1 MRIPFRRKN
10 TDAKSKLKKKKP
22 AWREWFDAAIFAI
35 VAATIIRTFLLEA
48 YTIPSE
54 SMEGTMLVNDYLFVS
69 KMHYGA
75 RLPMTPL
82 AIPLLHNEN
91 PLTGG
96 RSYSDAVQWKYRRL
110 PGFTSIKRN
119 DVVVFNFPDGDTVL
133 RENGHYLQDDYYE
146 KCRLSSREQVMQDY
160 EIQSRPVDKTDN
172 YIKRCVGVPGD
183 IISVR
188 DGQLFVNNQPS
199 VQLNHRKMYYEI
211 VTRSPLT
218 EDDFINTEVR
228 NMPENERR
236 NEVVSDMSGNRYR
249 INIQDKFVDYY
260 RKLPNVVSVRPDVRE
275 LNPIET
281 AIAIFPHDPQNSL
294 WNRDNYGPITI
305 PKKGATVN
313 LTPQNIAI
321 YRRLIR
327 VYEHHSLEETPTGFI
342 IDGQPANTYTFQ
354 YDYYWMMGD
363 NRHNSQDS
371 RFWGFV
377 PETHIVGKA
386 WFVWL
391 SYGEGGL
398 RWSRL
403 FRGIH
408 ALED

>member
-1 MRIPFRRKN
+1 MRYPFSKKTEAKN
-10 TDAKSKLKKKKP
+10 KKKKP

-69 KMHYGA
+69 KMHYGP

-96 RSYSDAVQWKYRRL
+96 RSYTDAVQWKYRRL

-133 RENGHYLQDDYYE
+133 RESGRYLQDDYYE
-146 KCRLSSREQVMQDY
+146 KCRRSGRDRVLAEY

-183 IISVR
+183 VIQIR

-199 VQLNHRKMYYEI
+199 MRLAHSKMYYEI
-211 VTRSPLT
+211 VTNSPLSD
-218 EDDFINTEVR
+218 ENFEAAGVR
-228 NMPENERR
+228 NIPDNDRR
-236 NEVVSDMSGNRYR
+236 NEVYMIEQNHYVV
-249 INIQDKFVDYY
+249 NIENDAVDYFK
-260 RKLPNVVSVRPDVRE
+260 KLANLVSIRPAVQQPNA
-275 LNPIET
+275 IES
-281 AIAIFPHDPQNSL
+281 AMSIFPYDPQNAL
-294 WNRDNYGPITI
+294 WNRDNFGPLTI
-305 PKKGATVN
+305 PRKGVTVN

-321 YRRLIR
+321 YRRLIKI
-327 VYEHHSLEETPTGFI
+327 YEHHSLEETATGFV
-342 IDGQPANTYTFQ
+342 IDGKPATSYTFE

>member
-1 MRIPFRRKN
+1 MRNPFRRKN
-10 TDAKSKLKKKKP
+10 PDDKPKKKKP

-69 KMHYGA
+69 KMHYGP
-75 RLPMTPL
+75 RLPITPL

-96 RSYSDAVQWKYRRL
+96 RSYSDAVQWKYKRL
-110 PGFTSIKRN
+110 PGFTNIKRN

-146 KCRLSSREQVMQDY
+146 KCRRFGRERVVADY

-172 YIKRCVGVPGD
+172 YIKRCVGIPGD
-183 IISVR
+183 VIQLK
-188 DGQLFVNNQPS
+188 DGQLFVNGQPS
-199 VQLNHRKMYYEI
+199 VRLNHMKMYYEV
-211 VTRSPLT
+211 VTSRPLSE
-218 EDDFINTEVR
+218 EDFETNGIR
-228 NMPENERR
+228 NVPDNDRR
-236 NEVVSDMSGNRYR
+236 NEVFIIEPNHYV
-249 INIQDKFVDYY
+249 INIPNDALDYFK
-260 RKLPNVVSVRPDVRE
+260 KLPNLVSIRPATQAP
-275 LNPIET
+275 NAMET
-281 AIAIFPHDPQNSL
+281 AMQIFPYDPANAL
-294 WNRDNYGPITI
+294 WNRDNYGPLTI
-305 PKKGATVN
+305 PKKGVTVT

-327 VYEHHSLEETPTGFI
+327 IYEHHTLDETPAGFV
-342 IDGQPANTYTFQ
+342 IDGKPATTYTFG

-391 SYGEGGL
+391 SYGEGGI

>member
-1 MRIPFRRKN
+1 MRSPFRRKN
-10 TDAKSKLKKKKP
+10 PDAKPKKKKP

-75 RLPMTPL
+75 RLPITPL

-96 RSYSDAVQWKYRRL
+96 RSYTDAVQWKYKRL

-146 KCRLSSREQVMQDY
+146 KCRRFGRERVMADY

-183 IISVR
+183 VIFIK
-188 DGQLFVNNQPS
+188 DGQLFINGQPS
-199 VQLNHRKMYYEI
+199 IRLNHMKMYYEL
-211 VTRSPLT
+211 VTSSPLSE
-218 EDDFINTEVR
+218 EDFEATGVR
-228 NMPENERR
+228 NMPDNERR
-236 NEVVSDMSGNRYR
+236 NEVYMIEQNHYVV
-249 INIQDKFVDYY
+249 NIQNNGLDYFK
-260 RKLPNVVSVRPDVRE
+260 KLKNLVSIRPATQAPNAA
-275 LNPIET
+275 ET
-281 AIAIFPHDPQNSL
+281 AMQIFPYDPANAL
-294 WNRDNYGPITI
+294 WNRDNFGPLTI
-305 PKKGATVN
+305 PKKGVTVT

-327 VYEHHSLEETPTGFI
+327 VYEHHDLQESATGFLI
-342 IDGQPANTYTFQ
+342 NGKPATTYTFA